1 VKSSDLDELV
11 AFDSPSETVDDYGG
25 VATAFLEAYRC
36 RAHFRYL
43 RGGETVQ
50 AARLE
55 GRQPVVVTIRTSA
68 LARTITSDWRMRDV
82 RRGQTFNIRSIVP
95 SDDRA
100 WIEIT
105 AEKGVAA

>member
-1 VKSSDLDELV
+1 MQAGSLEELV
-11 AFDSPSETVDDYGG
+11 AFDSPSETADDYGG

-55 GRQPVVVTIRTSA
+55 GRQPVVVTIRTSG
-68 LARTITSDWRMRDV
+68 LARTITTDWRMRDV
-82 RRGQTFNIRSIVP
+82 RSGDTYNIRSIVP
-95 SDDRA
+95 CDDRA